1 MSRKQ
6 MKVMMKGAF
15 ILTIASFIAKLL
27 SAVYRVPFQNLV
39 GDEGFYVY
47 QQVYPIYGIAMT
59 LALSGLPQFLSKI
72 VVSYKQSDERQT
84 VLNGLYTQ
92 VLRWSVLLWALIFFG
107 SGWLATLMGDSRL
120 QTLIQVVSFAFL
132 LIPPLSFYRGYF
144 QGQLVM
150 VPTAI
155 SQVCEQLVRVGV
167 ILLAAWCYHL
177 FAINIYHV
185 GALAMAGAFIGGLCA
200 WWLLVRYDMK
210 LFGVRKRFSGRLQQ
224 TPLQR
229 DLRRRLLI
237 EGGLLSIYSGL
248 LIGFQL
254 IDSFF
259 VVHSLEISGMATHS
273 ARVAKGVYDR
283 GQPLVQLG
291 LVAATAFSA
300 TFLPALTE
308 AIVGRKP
315 DLFLTTSKVYLRV
328 TVSLSVAAASGLACL
343 IPWINTTLFKDN
355 QGHGTLVL
363 FVMAIALTATIQAYQ
378 NIAQSQNTFRRSLKA
393 ASWGI
398 MAKLLSTGLL
408 TFCFQTFGT
417 SLSTL
422 VGLLVI
428 LVYFIRTTDPTV
440 NQFWKEYHFIRKLIV
455 CTVGMVG
462 GLVIFASFV
471 SLIVGPVTHR
481 GGTLLLSLIGVCI
494 GAGIFVS
501 LAVRYRLLT
510 VREWLMLPFGKKI
523 LRFIGGK

>member
-59 LALSGLPQFLSKI
+59 LALSGLPQFISKI
-72 VVSYKQSDERQT
+72 VVSYKQSAEQQT
-84 VLNGLYTQ
+84 VLNSLYTQ
-92 VLRWSVLLWALIFFG
+92 VLRWSVLLWAFIFFG
-107 SGWLATLMGDSRL
+107 SGWLATLMGDERL
-120 QTLIQVVSFAFL
+120 QMLIQVVSFAFL

-155 SQVCEQLVRVGV
+155 SQVCEQFVRVGV
-167 ILLAAWCYHL
+167 ILLAALCYRF
-177 FAINIYHV
+177 FALDIYHV
-185 GALAMAGAFIGGLCA
+185 GALAMAGAFVGGLFA
-200 WWLLVRYDMK
+200 WWLLVRYDVK

-229 DLRRRLLI
+229 DLRRRLLV
-237 EGGLLSIYSGL
+237 EGSLLSIYSGL

-259 VVHSLEISGMATHS
+259 VVHSLELSGLATHA

-315 DLFLTTSKVYLRV
+315 ALFLATSKVYLRV

-343 IPWINTTLFKDN
+343 IPWINITLFKDN
-355 QGHGTLVL
+355 QGHGTLVV
-363 FVMAIALTATIQAYQ
+363 FVLAIALTATIQAYQ
-378 NIAQSQNTFRRSLKA
+378 NIAQSQNSFRRSLKA
-393 ASWGI
+393 AGWGLL
-398 MAKLLSTGLL
+398 AKLVSTSIF
-408 TFCFQTFGT
+408 TFFLQTFGA

-422 VGLLVI
+422 LGLLVI
-428 LVYFIRTTDPTV
+428 LLYFIRSTDHTI
-440 NQFWKEYHFIRKLIV
+440 NRFWTEYHFMRRLIG
-455 CTVGMVG
+455 CTLGMVG
-462 GLVIFASFV
+462 GLTLVF
-471 SLIVGPVTHR
+471 SLVHLLCGPITHR
-481 GGTLLLSLIGVCI
+481 GGSLAMSLLGVVI
-494 GAGIFVS
+494 GAGIFVT